1 MRKKLTLGKK
11 IGYGVGDTG
20 ANVFFTIIAIWLMYY
35 FTDVVGLD
43 PKFTA
48 LAFLL
53 GKLFDAVIDPGIGL
67 LSDKTKTKMG
77 RRRPYILI
85 GAIASLITMAVLF
98 KAPAIQGQMPLFAWA
113 IIAYFLACL
122 AHSLI
127 AIPYSSLTPE
137 LTTDYDEMTNLNG
150 WRMFF
155 AIIGT
160 LLGTIGFGIIVKS
173 HTWAPIDEKT
183 AFSVAGI
190 IFGFIILI
198 VSLITFFSVK
208 EKESTPDKE
217 DIKSGKSI
225 VECLKNKPYLNVL
238 FTWTFNVIG
247 ITLITAVQP
256 YYFKYVLNQEEA
268 VVLSFVVIF
277 LIAILFLPLWV
288 KLSKQ
293 IGKKNAYSAGL
304 FLLVI
309 GIICLFLFGHKMG
322 IPKIFI
328 LIGFCGIGLS
338 ATFVCPWS
346 MIPDTVEYDYVKTK
360 KRKEGSYYGIWN
372 FLFTLG
378 GAIGGAILQGMLEKQ
393 GYAANADAQSE
404 KVLFGMRLALGP
416 IPAFFLIIAAVIVL
430 FYPLTK
436 NKYDEIKEELDK
448 M

>member
-1 MRKKLTLGKK
+1 MGEKLSLGKK
-11 IGYGVGDTG
+11 IGYGIGDTG

-53 GKLFDAVIDPGIGL
+53 GKLFDAVIDPAIGL
-67 LSDKTKTKMG
+67 ISDKTKSKMG

-85 GAIASLITMAVLF
+85 GAFTSLITMAVLF
-98 KAPAIQGQMPLFAWA
+98 RAPGLQGQIALFVWA
-113 IIAYFLACL
+113 IIAYFTACL

-155 AIIGT
+155 AMIGT
-160 LLGTIGFGIIVKS
+160 LLGAIVFGIIVKS
-173 HTWAPIDEKT
+173 HTKAPIDEKT
-183 AFSVAGI
+183 AFSAAGI
-190 IFGFIILI
+190 IFGFLILI
-198 VSLITFFSVK
+198 VSLITFFSIK
-208 EKESTPDKE
+208 EKEITPDKE

-225 VECLKNKPYLNVL
+225 GECFKNKPYLNIL
-238 FTWTFNVIG
+238 LTWTFNVIG
-247 ITLITAVQP
+247 ITLITAIQP
-256 YYFKYVLNQEEA
+256 YYFKYVLNREEA
-268 VVLSFVVIF
+268 VVGSFVVIF
-277 LIAILFLPLWV
+277 FIAILFIPLWV
-288 KLSKQ
+288 FASKK
-293 IGKKNAYSAGL
+293 IGKKNAYSLGL

-378 GAIGGAILQGMLEKQ
+378 GAFGGAILQGMLEKQ
-393 GYAANADAQSE
+393 GFVANAVQSE
-404 KVLFGMRLALGP
+404 KALFGMRLALGP
-416 IPAFFLIIAAVIVL
+416 VPAFFLVIAAVIVL

-436 NKYDEIKEELDK
+436 KKYEEVKTELDK